1 MSGWNELDDWV
12 SSDQVIIEVL
22 AMAGPIEIDDFAI
35 IRDAVSGISIVSIID
50 NILLHLD

>member
-12 SSDQVIIEVL
+12 SSEKVNIEVL

-35 IRDAVSGISIVSIID
+35 IRDAVSGISLVLITD
-50 NILLHLD
+50 FILLG